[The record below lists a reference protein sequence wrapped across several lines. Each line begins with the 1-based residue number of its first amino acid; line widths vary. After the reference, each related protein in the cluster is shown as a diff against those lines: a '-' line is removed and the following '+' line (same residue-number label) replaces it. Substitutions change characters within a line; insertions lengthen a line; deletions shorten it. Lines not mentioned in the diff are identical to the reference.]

1 MATVI
6 AAKASMAPRIM
17 ALHHA
22 TIPSIDVMADLEFYE
37 KYLGANLMPR
47 TPGEPRSFDYPAPFV
62 NLKTERIKAGRHC
75 NCFIEFAG
83 ISGFG
88 LFLQSEYPPEPE
100 RLLQGPRYGL
110 AVADDD
116 LKSAAKVLSEGG
128 VEFLG
133 PVAQEAE
140 SPFSESIYFKD
151 PSGNSLEVS
160 AWREPTAE
168 MKKPAGR
175 RGLIPLTGIVHVA
188 VDVTDLD
195 QAEDFYAA
203 GVGFALSHRDTT
215 ADGLEKSV
223 LRSRAGHILT
233 LQHVDTIPERT
244 TWKTSGKCHFAL
256 LIDGSGWDT
265 FSREMEIRK
274 VEVLPETANAAQGHK
289 DGRDI
294 YTRDP
299 GGNILQVFA
308 GHAN

>member
-1 MATVI
+1 MAIEI
-6 AAKASMAPRIM
+6 AAKTSIAPRIM
-17 ALHHA
+17 TLDHA
-22 TIPSIDVMADLEFYE
+22 TIPSIDIMADLEFYK

-47 TPGEPRSFDYPAPFV
+47 TPGEPRSFDRPAPFV

-88 LFLQSEYPPEPE
+88 LFLQPDYPPKPE
-100 RLLQGPRYGL
+100 RMLQGPRYGL
-110 AVADDD
+110 AVADDN
-116 LKSAAKVLSEGG
+116 LKSAAKVLSDGG

-133 PVAQEAE
+133 PVAQETE

-151 PSGNSLEVS
+151 PSGNSLEVL

-195 QAEDFYAA
+195 QAEDFYST
-203 GVGFALSHRDTT
+203 GVGFKLSHWGTT

-223 LRSRAGHILT
+223 LRSRAGHVLT
-233 LQHVDTIPERT
+233 LQRVGKMPDRA

-265 FSREMEIRK
+265 FSHEMEIRK
-274 VEVLPETANAAQGHK
+274 VEVLPETANAIQAHK

-299 GGNILQVFA
+299 GGNVFQVFA
-308 GHAN
+308 GDTN